1 MSPKEVT
8 DYIKVCKKHG
18 VTEIEVDG
26 LKMKLIPDY
35 SPADKALPTESPKQ
49 EPTLTDEDLLLWSS
63 GGVPTDLN
71 G

>member
-8 DYIKVCKKHG
+8 EYIKVCKKHG
-18 VTEIEVDG
+18 VTELEVG
-26 LKMKLIPDY
+26 NLKLKLIPDY
-35 SPADKALPTESPKQ
+35 TPPEKLIAEQSTKP

-63 GGVPTDLN
+63 GGIPVNLD